1 MPSLDALANRGIRA
15 VCVLALGGALAA
27 GLSVRVVAAD
37 PTPVPVVFNPPQL
50 LVWEDN
56 HGTYDGPVVDNV
68 YALVPN
74 SEVDPKNNGHFILP
88 DGNGGVF
95 HYFGHI
101 IDGPFGGSNDLC
113 PKMIALGIDSVSDL
127 PGYNSLSTA
136 QCQAFLA
143 PIVTAPP
150 AVTDDPYAATTATV
164 DPNAGGYVTTG
175 SPSDPGSPDPIAL
188 EIATA
193 LILAL
198 LGIGSLRILGAIFHL
213 GPFARPA
220 IVGANP
226 SAPSGASPVVYGPSP
241 APEPAHT
248 QSSGQPHPCAAQ
260 MAALEAASAHG
271 RGINSILATLR
282 EFHAGLDQQIVLI
295 EKAEIPA
302 TIGVDTAFLVG
313 GQIAGK
319 LGPGFLPDTILGKI
333 VDGLAKDQA
342 KSLIKKTLGS
352 GAFGLSGK
360 LLSGGASAE
369 SAAKSTLKA
378 VLKDSLSDHYASASM
393 KGFRGSSFELLN
405 TLPGKWKAA
414 DKIAGSM
421 ADAMGHLLTLYSSG
435 ASLATMVQQSAILR
449 QKAMAVYGDIAELQ
463 EEFTSALEAQHFA
476 ADRLTHCQVMN
487 APGRV
492 A

>member
-1 MPSLDALANRGIRA
+1 MPRSDTFVGRGIRA
-15 VCVLALGGALAA
+15 VRVLLIGSALAA
-27 GLSVRVVAAD
+27 GLAAPVLAAD
-37 PTPVPVVFNPPQL
+37 PTLAAIVFNPPQL
-50 LVWEDN
+50 LVWEDS
-56 HGTYDGPVVDNV
+56 HGTYDGPVVDNA

-95 HYFGHI
+95 HYFGHVVS
-101 IDGPFGGSNDLC
+101 GPFGGSTDLC
-113 PKMIALGIDSVSDL
+113 PKLLALGIDFVSDL
-127 PGYNSLSTA
+127 PGYNSLSA
-136 QCQAFLA
+136 AECHSFLA
-143 PIVTAPP
+143 PILAAAP
-150 AVTDDPYAATTATV
+150 AATDDPYAAATAPA
-164 DPNAGGYVTTG
+164 DRNAAGYVTG
-175 SPSDPGSPDPIAL
+175 GNFGDPGSPDPISL
-188 EIATA
+188 DIATA

-198 LGIGSLRILGAIFHL
+198 LGIGSIGVLAAIFHQ

-220 IVGANP
+220 LAGVGP
-226 SAPSGASPVVYGPSP
+226 SAPSGEALGVPGHPS
-241 APEPAHT
+241 APTQGRT
-248 QSSGQPHPCAAQ
+248 QSGVSPDPCVTQ

-271 RGINSILATLR
+271 RGINSILSTLR
-282 EFHAGLDQQIVLI
+282 EFYAGLDQQIVLI

-302 TIGVDTAFLVG
+302 TIGVDAAFLVG

-333 VDGLAKDQA
+333 VEGLAKDQA

-352 GAFGLSGK
+352 GAFGLAGK
-360 LLSGGASAE
+360 ALSGGASAE
-369 SAAKSTLKA
+369 SAAKTTLKA

-449 QKAMAVYGDIAELQ
+449 EKAMTIYGDIADLQ
-463 EEFTSALEAQHFA
+463 EEFASALQAQHFA
-476 ADRLTHCQVMN
+476 ADRLTHCRAVN
-487 APGRV
+487 APGWQP
-492 A
+492 